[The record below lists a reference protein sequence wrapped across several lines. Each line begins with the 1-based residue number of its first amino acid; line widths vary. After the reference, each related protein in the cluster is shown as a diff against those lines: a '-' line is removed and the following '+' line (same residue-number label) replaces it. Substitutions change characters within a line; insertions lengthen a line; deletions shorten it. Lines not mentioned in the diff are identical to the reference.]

1 MMILPF
7 AFVNIHDII
16 FLITSVIDVFA
27 INIIALSVIISILTL
42 IKNTTRSITMYFTID
57 HNTNLEHKKYHKAPI
72 TIKIVKENFI
82 SELLLAL
89 ELESANA
96 ILKMGIFASLL
107 TGALIGMIASFNLN
121 NFIFSIAVLSV
132 RIATNQSLKFNT
144 RNRYRH

>member
-1 MMILPF
+1 MILPF

-107 TGALIGMIASFNLN
+107 TGALVGTTASFNLN